1 VKRRALGGEGTD
13 PATQWQARQLLAL
26 AEDVSRYL
34 RHHAAA
40 TVRLTAALLL
50 AASLAACNA
59 SASDGTMVETRAVA
73 PLTQEVVSGL
83 PRGPGTYPVV
93 HGSVFRDQQG
103 VYRFEWLDPGSP
115 ATAPGQLATTSR
127 LRLVGDSQLALEMPE
142 SGDPIL
148 HLPADEDIGLTQQ
161 TQAVAGQPGVGFYPP
176 AYSYWH
182 PFSPG
187 LLVVGR
193 PAYYDP
199 PRTIVVD
206 ESSSSTGASGG
217 TSRPALRVEGGTVSD
232 TARPPAARVTGVQSA
247 VSGRAGGTGA
257 GSAVTSRNQTSGA
270 ARSAAGASSSS
281 SSGSSS
287 SSSGVS
293 SSGSSGSSSSSS
305 GVSAPRSS
313 GFSAGRGST
322 GGSAAS

>member
-1 VKRRALGGEGTD
+1 VKRRALGGERAD

-93 HGSVFRDQQG
+93 PGSVFRDQQG
-103 VYRFEWLDPGSP
+103 VYRFEWLDPGS
-115 ATAPGQLATTSR
+115 ATTGPGQVASMSR
-127 LRLVGDSQLALEMPE
+127 LRLLRDSQLALEMPE

-148 HLPADEDIGLTQQ
+148 HLPAGEDIGLTRE
-161 TQAVAGQPGVGFYPP
+161 TQVGAGQPGVGFYPP

-182 PFSPG
+182 PFALGP
-187 LLVVGR
+187 LVVGR

-206 ESSSSTGASGG
+206 EPPGTTGASGG

-232 TARPPAARVTGVQSA
+232 TARPPAARVTGVQSG

-257 GSAVTSRNQTSGA
+257 GSAVTSRNQDSGA
-270 ARSAAGASSSS
+270 ARSAAGV
-281 SSGSSS
+281 SSG
-287 SSSGVS
+287 
-293 SSGSSGSSSSSS
+293 GSSDSASSSS
-305 GVSAPRSS
+305 GVSAPRSG
-313 GFSAGRGST
+313 GFSAGRGSS